1 MVIKSIQP
9 LNDRVLVKPLSQG
22 EQRKGAILIAD
33 LGEDRVMYG
42 RVEAIG
48 PGRLSE
54 FGIWIPVD
62 NVRVGDNIIIP
73 KIGAQ
78 RVDVDGE
85 EYWMLAAKEIV
96 ATIDLEEEN

>member
-1 MVIKSIQP
+1 MVIKSVNP
-9 LNDRVLVKPLSQG
+9 LNDRVLVKPKSQG

-33 LGEDRVMYG
+33 MGEDRVMYG
-42 RVEAIG
+42 EVIAVG

-54 FGIWIPVD
+54 FGVWIPVE
-62 NVRVGDNIIIP
+62 NVKVGDNIIVP

-78 RVDVDGE
+78 RVEVDGE

-96 ATIDLEEEN
+96 ATIDLEED